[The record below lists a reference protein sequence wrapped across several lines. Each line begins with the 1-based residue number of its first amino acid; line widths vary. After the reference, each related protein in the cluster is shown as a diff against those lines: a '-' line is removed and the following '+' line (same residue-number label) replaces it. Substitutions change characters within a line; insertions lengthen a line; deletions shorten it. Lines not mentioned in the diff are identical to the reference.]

1 LKKITIALVGQP
13 NVGKSTLFNIIARG
27 NAIVSNWPGTTVEI
41 NKSTVVHNEYELE
54 FFDLPGIYGLMGVTL
69 EERVARSF
77 LLEARP
83 DVAVVLADSLNLERT
98 LILALE
104 VLEIT
109 GKVVIAVTKT
119 DVAHSKGVHINYE
132 LLEKRLGAPVV
143 PVSAIKKIG
152 LDRLF
157 EAILRISNEDR
168 RPLTISYGE
177 LEPFILSVEQMIREA
192 QNPPSYPTR
201 WIAIKYLESDPEV
214 EELLSRSLAE
224 RYKELEEIR
233 RECRRRIGE
242 DIAVFVSKKKISYIQ
257 ESIVKGAVVRAVV
270 KEKRKTSS
278 VLYNPVAA
286 ATLSVLF
293 IFALFI
299 GVFIVNTG
307 YPLTAILERV
317 GQSELAS
324 KIEEYTLSGLVE
336 KLFEYISSIVYDRL
350 GETTLAL
357 FITEGLLGGV
367 AAVLVFLPLIVIVM
381 AVLGALEDSGILP
394 RLAIGTHTILQKI
407 GLSGHAIL
415 PVTLSLGCNVPGV
428 LSTRAVPSAG
438 EKLRLIMLTPFI
450 PCQARL
456 VVLLALAT
464 GIGGITGSVLV
475 PLVYL
480 VSFAVFATLSYASYK
495 LASKKRREEV
505 ELLLEIP
512 PLHRPYARVVWWFT
526 WQNVKHFLAKAGTI
540 IFAVSIISWG
550 LQHVSTT
557 LTFTSDI
564 DNSIVASGSQKLSFL
579 LKPLGISGES
589 SWIVAYALIIG
600 FLAKELVIAALMTA
614 TGALFIQ
621 EAVSSLGLTAPS
633 LIALALF
640 IALYV
645 PCLATLATIY
655 MESKNAR
662 YAVITIILMIAMAY
676 VLGALAYLLAN
687 VFL

>member
-1 LKKITIALVGQP
+1 MRKITVALVGQP

-41 NKSTVVHNEYELE
+41 SKSTVVHNEYELE
-54 FFDLPGIYGLMGVTL
+54 FFDLPGIYGLTGVTL

-83 DVAVVLADSLNLERT
+83 DVAVVLVDSLNLERT

-104 VLEIT
+104 VLEIK
-109 GKVVIAVTKT
+109 GKVVIAITKT

-157 EAILRISNEDR
+157 EAIMRISNEDR

-177 LEPFILSVEQMIREA
+177 LEPFISSVEQIIKEA
-192 QNPPSYPTR
+192 QNPPPYPAR
-201 WIAIKYLESDPEV
+201 WLALKYLEGDPEI
-214 EELLSRSLAE
+214 EEILSKSLAE

-233 RECRRRIGE
+233 GECRRRIGE

-257 ESIVKGAVVRAVV
+257 ESIVKGAVVKAVV
-270 KEKRKTSS
+270 EEKRKTSS

-286 ATLSVLF
+286 TTISVLF

-307 YPLTAILERV
+307 YPLTAILEKA

-336 KLFEYISSIVYDRL
+336 KLFDYISSIVYGRL

-394 RLAIGTHTILQKI
+394 RLAIGTHAILQKI

-438 EKLRLIMLTPFI
+438 ERLRLIMLTPFI

-464 GIGGITGSVLV
+464 GIGGIAGSVLV

-480 VSFAVFATLSYASYK
+480 ISFAVFATLSYASYK
-495 LASKKRREEV
+495 LASKKRKEEV

-526 WQNVKHFLAKAGTI
+526 WHNVKHFLAKAGTI

-550 LQHVSTT
+550 LQHITT
-557 LTFTSDI
+557 NLSFTSDI
-564 DNSIVASGSQKLSFL
+564 NNSIVASGSQKLSFL
-579 LKPLGISGES
+579 LKPLGISGDGA
-589 SWIVAYALIIG
+589 WIATYALITG
-600 FLAKELVIAALMTA
+600 FLAKELVISALMTA
-614 TGALFIQ
+614 TGASSIQ

-640 IALYV
+640 TTLYV
-645 PCLATLATIY
+645 PCLATLAVVY
-655 MESKNAR
+655 MESKRAK
-662 YAVITIILMIAMAY
+662 YAIIATILMIATAY

-687 VFL
+687 IIL

>member
-1 LKKITIALVGQP
+1 MKKITVALVGQP
-13 NVGKSTLFNIIARG
+13 NVGKSTLFNMIARG
-27 NAIVSNWPGTTVEI
+27 NAIVTNWPGTTVEI

-69 EERVARSF
+69 EERVARSS
-77 LLEARP
+77 LLVARP
-83 DVAVVLADSLNLERT
+83 DVAVVLVDSLNLERT

-119 DVAHSKGVHINYE
+119 DVAHSKAVHINYE

-177 LEPFILSVEQMIREA
+177 LEPFISSVEQMIREA
-192 QNPPSYPTR
+192 QNPPYPAR
-201 WIAIKYLESDPEV
+201 WIAIKYLEGDPEV
-214 EELLSRSLAE
+214 EDLLSRSLAK

-242 DIAVFVSKKKISYIQ
+242 DTAVFVSKKKISYIL
-257 ESIVKGAVVRAVV
+257 ESIVKGAVIRAVV
-270 KEKRKTSS
+270 EEKRKTSS

-324 KIEEYTLSGLVE
+324 KIEEYMLSGLVE
-336 KLFEYISSIVYDRL
+336 RLFEYISNIVYDRL

-438 EKLRLIMLTPFI
+438 ERLRLIMLTPFI

-464 GIGGITGSVLV
+464 GIGGIAGSVLV

-495 LASKKRREEV
+495 LANKKRREEV

-526 WQNVKHFLAKAGTI
+526 WHNVKHFLAKAGTI

-557 LTFTSDI
+557 LSFTSDI
-564 DNSIVASGSQKLSFL
+564 NNSIVASGSQKLSFL

-589 SWIVAYALIIG
+589 SWIAAYALITG
-600 FLAKELVIAALMTA
+600 FLAKELVISALMTA
-614 TGALFIQ
+614 TGASSIQ

-655 MESKNAR
+655 MESRNAR
-662 YAVITIILMIAMAY
+662 YAVITIILMIATAF

-687 VFL
+687 IFL